1 MYVGV
6 DVRDT
11 SITIGF
17 VNDRGVVSFHNSLQV
32 DPEKDT
38 EAAILDIIY
47 VIKTMS
53 ETVPL
58 ELFNDRLLG
67 IGIGIPDTLNKDD
80 NNILVRGNADL
91 KRTTHRE
98 IIERYFDTPIYIE
111 NHSTAEKL
119 AAAELSA
126 AKGKNAGVVA
136 AALLC
141 KYMK

>member
-1 MYVGV
+1 MFIGV

-11 SITIGF
+11 NITIGF
-17 VNDRGVVSFHNSLQV
+17 VNDRGLVSFQNTLQV
-32 DPEKDT
+32 DQEKDPET
-38 EAAILDIIY
+38 AILDIIY

-58 ELFNDRLLG
+58 ELFNDRILG
-67 IGIGIPDTLNKDD
+67 IGIGIPDILNKDD
-80 NNILVRGNADL
+80 NNILLHKKPSTG
-91 KRTTHRE
+91 RTSQKELIQRH
-98 IIERYFDTPIYIE
+98 FDTPVYIE

-119 AAAELSA
+119 AAAEISA
-126 AKGKNAGVVA
+126 TNGKNAGVVA